1 MDNLFEE
8 TTEDENK
15 LDNVTNF
22 VEKYQEL
29 MNLRDDYLSFPHG
42 NKQIKVQIEEIKQE
56 LLTLLEQLR
65 DQIITFDDSSDK
77 DKPLNTQERMIEFL
91 LRQAN
96 VENDKYSLN
105 KIRVAGLVFSKN
117 STKTGR
123 VEYIINNVWM
133 IGEKTVITKMDDHYI
148 YDDTEFSK
156 ITSKMIENGH
166 SLVLVTDTDFE
177 KNVLPNVDSKLAYQ
191 VRINTDDPTI
201 NISCYLQQDELKK
214 AVDQLV
220 TFNTQKDE
228 DDFIK
233 VKRKSNKKK

>member
-8 TTEDENK
+8 TTNDKNK
-15 LDNVTNF
+15 LDDVTNF

-29 MNLRDDYLSFPHG
+29 MNLSNNTSAD
-42 NKQIKVQIEEIKQE
+42 KQVKVQIEEIKQ
-56 LLTLLEQLR
+56 TLLALIEQLR
-65 DQIITFDDSSDK
+65 DQIMKFDDSSNK
-77 DKPLNTQERMIEFL
+77 DEPVNTLERMIEFL
-91 LRQAN
+91 LQQAN

-105 KIRVAGLVFSKN
+105 KMRVAGLVSSKN
-117 STKTGR
+117 STETSRG
-123 VEYIINNVWM
+123 EYIVNSVWM
-133 IGEKTVITKMDDHYI
+133 ISEKEVITKMDDHYI

-220 TFNTQKDE
+220 TFIIQKDE
-228 DDFIK
+228 
-233 VKRKSNKKK
+233 

>member
-8 TTEDENK
+8 TTNDKNK
-15 LDNVTNF
+15 LDDVTNF

-29 MNLRDDYLSFPHG
+29 MNLSNNTSAD
-42 NKQIKVQIEEIKQE
+42 KQVKVQIEEIKQ
-56 LLTLLEQLR
+56 TLLALIEQLR
-65 DQIITFDDSSDK
+65 DQIMKFDDSSNK
-77 DKPLNTQERMIEFL
+77 DEPVNTLERMIEFL
-91 LRQAN
+91 LQQAN

-105 KIRVAGLVFSKN
+105 KMRVAGLVSSKN
-117 STKTGR
+117 STETSRG
-123 VEYIINNVWM
+123 EYIVNSVWM
-133 IGEKTVITKMDDHYI
+133 ISEKEVITKMDDHYI

-220 TFNTQKDE
+220 TFNIQKDE